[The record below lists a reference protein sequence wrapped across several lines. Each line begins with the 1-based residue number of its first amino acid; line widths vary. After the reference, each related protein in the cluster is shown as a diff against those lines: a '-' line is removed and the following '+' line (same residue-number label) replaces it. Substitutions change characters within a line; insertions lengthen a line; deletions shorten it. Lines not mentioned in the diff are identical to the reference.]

1 MKIIVT
7 GGAGFVG
14 ANLCKYFA
22 AKGHEV
28 IAVDNLVRRGS
39 EMNLPDFKRLGIRF
53 VHGDIRNREDLVPL
67 PRDVDFVCEC
77 SAQPSATEGYKN
89 PAFDISNNTLGVLNC
104 LEWCRETGA
113 GLIFWSTNKCYCG
126 DRMNA
131 NPMREEATRWVWDA
145 EACRAR
151 GPVQGFDP
159 VHGYSNDFSVDGGDH
174 SIYGVSKICADL
186 LCQEWAGGFGVRTV
200 VNRFSCLAGEG
211 QFGKSEQGWVAW
223 WAVAAI
229 FDLPLLYIG
238 WNGKQVRD
246 VLFIEDICRLVE
258 AEMNQIDRAKG
269 QVFNCGGGPKF
280 TLSLR
285 EATSWVERAT
295 KKTLKTRV
303 DPAPRKADQCIYIS
317 DIRKAKEVL
326 GWEPK
331 VSIDE
336 GYERILR
343 WVVDHK
349 DALRQLY
356 L

>member
-14 ANLCKYFA
+14 ANLCRYLA

-28 IAVDNLVRRGS
+28 ISVDNLVRRGS
-39 EMNLPDFKRLGIRF
+39 EMNLPDFKKAGIRF
-53 VHGDIRNREDLVPL
+53 VHGDIRNREDLASL

-77 SAQPSATEGYKN
+77 SAQPSAIDGYKN
-89 PAFDISNNTLGVLNC
+89 PYFDISNNTIGLLNC
-104 LEWCRETGA
+104 LEWCREHGA
-113 GLIFWSTNKCYCG
+113 GLIFWSTNKTFCG

-131 NPMREEATRWVWDA
+131 IPRREEETRWVWD
-145 EACRAR
+145 EAAIAQQPPRS
-151 GPVQGFDP
+151 GFDP
-159 VHGYSNDFSVDGGDH
+159 KHGFSDEWTIDGGDH
-174 SIYGVSKICADL
+174 SIYGVSKVCADL

-223 WAVAAI
+223 WAVAAV
-229 FDLPLLYIG
+229 FDLPLKYIG

-258 AEMNQIDRAKG
+258 AEMERIDAVKG
-269 QVFNCGGGPKF
+269 QVFAVGGGMKH

-285 EATSWVERAT
+285 EATAWVEKAT
-295 KKTLKTRV
+295 KKRLKTFVERE
-303 DPAPRKADQCIYIS
+303 PRKADQCIYIS
-317 DIRKAKEVL
+317 DIRKARRLL
-326 GWEPK
+326 GWEPRLT
-331 VSIDE
+331 IDE
-336 GYERILR
+336 GYERILK

-349 DALRQLY
+349 DALRRLY

>member
-1 MKIIVT
+1 MRIVVT

-39 EMNLPDFKRLGIRF
+39 ELNLSDFKRLGVRF
-53 VHGDIRNREDLVPL
+53 VHGDVRAREDLATL

-77 SAQPSATEGYKN
+77 SAQPSAIDGYKN
-89 PAFDISNNTLGVLNC
+89 PAFDITNNTIGLLHC

-113 GLIFWSTNKCYCG
+113 GLIFWSTNKVYSG
-126 DRMNA
+126 DRINA
-131 NPMREEATRWVWDA
+131 LPRHEEETRWVWDA
-145 EACRAR
+145 APPR
-151 GPVQGFDP
+151 PGFDP
-159 VHGYSNDFSVDGGDH
+159 AHGFSDEWPIDGGDH
-174 SIYGVSKICADL
+174 SIYGVSKVCADL
-186 LCQEWAGGFGVRTV
+186 LCQEWAGAFGVRTV

-211 QFGKSEQGWVAW
+211 QFGRSEQGWVAW
-223 WAVAAI
+223 WAVAAA
-229 FDLPLLYIG
+229 FDLPLTYIG

-258 AEMNQIDRAKG
+258 AEMDRIDSVKG
-269 QVFNCGGGPKF
+269 QAFNIGGGMKH

-285 EATSWVERAT
+285 EATAWIEKRF
-295 KKTLKTRV
+295 KKRMKTSIE
-303 DPAPRKADQCIYIS
+303 PTPRKADQCIYIS
-317 DIRKAKEVL
+317 DIRKAERLL
-326 GWEPK
+326 GWAPTL
-331 VSIDE
+331 SIDE
-336 GYERILR
+336 GYERIVR

-349 DALRQLY
+349 EDLRRLY